1 MTDHHLHIGQFNE
14 VYYDP
19 LEVFNVIES
28 VSSLTGITEGHY
40 SSTSSCRDDVE
51 LSKIEEETKYAERFT
66 SDVLKIRPY
75 LWFVPKYAEES
86 ISVKSA
92 LESFDYCGIKLH
104 PFAQKWIFDNKKH
117 RKALDD
123 LFEIASIKQNDF
135 SILIHCGFGKECRP
149 SRFEEFFRNYPDA
162 NVILAHSNPACETL
176 EMLKKY
182 KNVKCDI
189 ACTKSDNIQIV
200 LSSGFKDKVLFG
212 TDFPITHWYEHY
224 GEQNFPADEK
234 SLTESYGRTLA
245 QYKKIAKQFFY

>member
-14 VYYDP
+14 VYYVP

-135 SILIHCGFGKECRP
+135 SILIHCGF
-149 SRFEEFFRNYPDA
+149 
-162 NVILAHSNPACETL
+162 
-176 EMLKKY
+176 
-182 KNVKCDI
+182 
-189 ACTKSDNIQIV
+189 
-200 LSSGFKDKVLFG
+200 
-212 TDFPITHWYEHY
+212 
-224 GEQNFPADEK
+224 
-234 SLTESYGRTLA
+234 
-245 QYKKIAKQFFY
+245 